1 MTKTCFG
8 NIIIFVTSFNK
19 FVINEKE
26 KVMIGDYMTNQ
37 DFEDRRTFLFL
48 YTDGS
53 GSAGKGHGRPGGPQ
67 TSAPCGGWPEEP
79 EIIIAGRK
87 DTEDQAG
94 ASMLIQVEDENT
106 EVYSEPDTESQVVG
120 QAEAGGYIRR
130 TGNGRRSVGKDLH
143 RRIRGLSEHCGS
155 RG

>member
-1 MTKTCFG
+1 MADQEAPRPLLHA
-8 NIIIFVTSFNK
+8 V
-19 FVINEKE
+19 
-26 KVMIGDYMTNQ
+26 
-37 DFEDRRTFLFL
+37 
-48 YTDGS
+48 DG
-53 GSAGKGHGRPGGPQ
+53 
-67 TSAPCGGWPEEP
+67 PEEP

-120 QAEAGGYIRR
+120 QAEAGD
-130 TGNGRRSVGKDLH
+130 TVGKDLH